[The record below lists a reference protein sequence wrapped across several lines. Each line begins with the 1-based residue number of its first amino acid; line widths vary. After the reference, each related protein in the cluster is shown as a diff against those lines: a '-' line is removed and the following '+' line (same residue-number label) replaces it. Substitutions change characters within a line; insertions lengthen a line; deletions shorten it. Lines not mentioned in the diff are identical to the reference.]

1 MIRKQ
6 GRDIIGDES
15 EIIDSLISYI
25 FTHNS
30 LAMIDGIWKSMDIVI
45 VVIQIVGFS
54 GETQQPSLYVGP
66 SDAMEQTIG
75 FKELP
80 TENEGFTWIYVPS
93 NCKAFL

>member
-1 MIRKQ
+1 
-6 GRDIIGDES
+6 
-15 EIIDSLISYI
+15 
-25 FTHNS
+25 
-30 LAMIDGIWKSMDIVI
+30 MIDGIWKSMDIVI

-66 SDAMEQTIG
+66 SDAMKQTIG